1 MFLRVEGKQNGL
13 ELCNLERPLCLAA
26 NAAERRTTANGV
38 FIASRYYE
46 WSNPTA
52 GGSAMVRKLVL
63 AALVSASFVGGL
75 SPVALAASVVFVNPG
90 KKGEAFWDMV
100 TQTMLAAARQ
110 LGLSVEV
117 LYAERNH
124 RLMQSIGIEVTE
136 RAAKPE
142 FLILVNEEAAARP
155 ILTAADRNGVKTLL
169 LSNSL
174 TGEDAVAV
182 GAPRTNLKSWL
193 GSVIP
198 DMEQAGARMAHA
210 LIASAR
216 ASGAVS
222 SDGKIHLFA
231 IGGDEVTP
239 SSVARNRGFQQ
250 AVSSYPDVVVDRFLF
265 ANWNKADAE
274 ALTSVYLAWAQR
286 KGIRVAGI
294 WAANDPMALGAMSA
308 VAKAGLAPG
317 KDVAVVGL
325 NWSKEA
331 LSEVA
336 AGRMLLTDGGH
347 FLAGAWAMVVIRDY
361 IDGCDFGEQ
370 QTELRFAT
378 SAVSLA
384 NLAGVRD
391 LIEQQRIGEIDFR
404 TFTARRDG
412 RCGGYDFSLNAV
424 ISAFKAGATS
434 N

>member
-1 MFLRVEGKQNGL
+1 
-13 ELCNLERPLCLAA
+13 
-26 NAAERRTTANGV
+26 
-38 FIASRYYE
+38 
-46 WSNPTA
+46 
-52 GGSAMVRKLVL
+52 MVRKLVL
-63 AALVSASFVGGL
+63 AAIVCASIVVAHGQ
-75 SPVALAASVVFVNPG
+75 PALATSVVFVNPG

-124 RLMQSIGIEVTE
+124 RSMQGLGIEVAE
-136 RAAKPE
+136 RATKPE

-155 ILTAADRNGVKTLL
+155 ILAAADRNGVKTLL
-169 LSNSL
+169 ISNSL
-174 TGEDAVAV
+174 TGEDAQAV
-182 GAPRTNLKSWL
+182 GAPRTSLKSWL

-216 ASGAVS
+216 TNGLAS

-250 AVSSYPDVVVDRFLF
+250 AVSSYSDVVVDRFLF

-274 ALTSVYLAWAQR
+274 AVTGVYLAWAQR

-308 VAKAGLAPG
+308 AVKAGLQPG
-317 KDVAVVGL
+317 KDLAVVGL

-336 AGRMLLTDGGH
+336 AGRLLLTDGGH
-347 FLAGAWAMVVIRDY
+347 FLAGAWAMVILRDY
-361 IDGCDFGEQ
+361 IDGCDFSTQ

-378 SAVSLA
+378 SAVSIA
-384 NLAGVRD
+384 NLASVRD
-391 LIEQQRIGEIDFR
+391 LIEKQRFGEIDFR
-404 TFTARRDG
+404 SFTASRQG
-412 RCGGYDFSLNAV
+412 RCGVYDFSLDALV
-424 ISAFKAGATS
+424 SAFNSAATS